1 MGKVMFKHNYSIL
14 LVDDENCAR
23 QLLGERISK
32 IPDVTLAA
40 SVTNGISAQ
49 KYLREHVVDM
59 VFTDVNMPLMDG
71 LELAAFTREFAPFC
85 PVVIISGYEEFEY
98 ARKAIQYGV
107 KEYLLKPVTF
117 GLIVETIEKCCKEID
132 KRRAELLLPQYNPYE
147 ELEQQIYKS
156 FVKGD
161 DSESWIGQVNQLLT
175 QKGTIV
181 RIEPE
186 SPIERKRDEL
196 SIIYKNI
203 LMDVLPGQIVLRL
216 GHTQD
221 KYEYLIVTN
230 NPESH
235 RQVKVIPEYLERIL
249 KQPVKWTE
257 VCEVFSAQE
266 LASLSKKASTD
277 EGNGQIEAACRY
289 MQANLGKMI
298 TRDEVA
304 GAVWLS
310 PSYFSHLF
318 KQTMGVGY
326 NEYLT
331 DIRIKQAKKMLL
343 QNVSISDIA
352 VSVGFRDARYF
363 SNIFQ
368 QKTGY
373 TPSEYRRAL
382 LNEEIS
388 QED

>member
-1 MGKVMFKHNYSIL
+1 MFKQNYSIL
-14 LVDDENCAR
+14 LVDDENYAR
-23 QLLGERISK
+23 QLLGERIGK
-32 IPDVTLAA
+32 IPNVSLAA

-71 LELAAFTREFAPFC
+71 LELAAFTRKFAPFC

-117 GLIVETIEKCCKEID
+117 GLIVETVEKCCKEVD
-132 KRRAELLLPQYNPYE
+132 RRRAELLLPQYNPYE
-147 ELEQQIYKS
+147 KLEQQLYKS
-156 FVKGD
+156 FVKGETSD
-161 DSESWIGQVNQLLT
+161 CWIEQMEELMQ

-181 RIEPE
+181 RIEPKTATGMKKE
-186 SPIERKRDEL
+186 EL
-196 SIIYKNI
+196 SVIYKNI
-203 LMDVLPGQIVLRL
+203 LNDVLSGQIALRL
-216 GHTQD
+216 GYTQE
-221 KYEYLIVTN
+221 KYEYLIITRN
-230 NPESH
+230 LENH
-235 RQVKVIPEYLERIL
+235 RLVKVIPEYLDRIL
-249 KQPVKWTE
+249 EHPINWSVVRE
-257 VCEVFSAQE
+257 VSSAKE
-266 LASLSKKASTD
+266 LASLSETSLTD
-277 EGNGQIEAACRY
+277 EGNEQIEAACRY
-289 MQANLGKMI
+289 MRENLGKMI

-318 KQTMGVGY
+318 KQTMGIGY

-331 DIRIKQAKKMLL
+331 ELRIRQAKKLLL

-382 LNEEIS
+382 LNGEIS

>member
-1 MGKVMFKHNYSIL
+1 MFKQNYAIL
-14 LVDDENCAR
+14 LVDDENYAR
-23 QLLGERISK
+23 QLLGERIGK
-32 IPDVTLAA
+32 IPNVTLAA

-49 KYLREHVVDM
+49 KYLREHVIDM

-71 LELAAFTREFAPFC
+71 LELAGFTREFSPFC

-117 GLIVETIEKCCKEID
+117 SMIIETVEKCCKEVD

-147 ELEQQIYKS
+147 ELEAQLYKS
-156 FVKGD
+156 FVKG
-161 DSESWIGQVNQLLT
+161 EGAECWIGQMEQLLVR
-175 QKGTIV
+175 KGTVV
-181 RIEPE
+181 RLEPNE
-186 SPIERKRDEL
+186 VNGRKREEL
-196 SIIYKNI
+196 SVIYKNI
-203 LMDVLPGQIVLRL
+203 LNDALQGHLVLRL
-216 GHTQD
+216 GYTQD
-221 KYEYLIVTN
+221 KYEYLIITN
-230 NPESH
+230 DDENH
-235 RQVKVIPEYLERIL
+235 RHPKVIPEYFERVL
-249 KQPVKWTE
+249 KHSVIWTE
-257 VCEVFSAQE
+257 VCEVSSAQE
-266 LASLSKKASTD
+266 LALFAEESLTSD
-277 EGNGQIEAACRY
+277 GNEQIEAACRY
-289 MQANLGKMI
+289 MQTNLGKMI

-318 KQTMGVGY
+318 KQTMGIGY

-331 DIRIKQAKKMLL
+331 ELRIKQAKRMLV

-382 LNEEIS
+382 LNEEIL

>member
-1 MGKVMFKHNYSIL
+1 MEQVMFKQNYLIL
-14 LVDDENCAR
+14 LVDDENYAR
-23 QLLGERISK
+23 QLLGERIGK
-32 IPDVTLAA
+32 IPNISLAA
-40 SVTNGISAQ
+40 SATNGISAQ
-49 KYLREHVVDM
+49 KYFREHVVDI

-71 LELAAFTREFAPFC
+71 LELAGFTREFSPFC

-117 GLIVETIEKCCKEID
+117 GMIIETVEKCCKEVD
-132 KRRAELLLPQYNPYE
+132 KRRTELLLPQYNPYE
-147 ELEQQIYKS
+147 ELETQLYKS
-156 FVKGD
+156 FVKGED
-161 DSESWIGQVNQLLT
+161 AECWVGPMTQLLHH
-175 QKGTIV
+175 KGTIV

-186 SPIERKRDEL
+186 EANGKKRDEL
-196 SIIYKNI
+196 SLIYKNI
-203 LMDVLPGQIVLRL
+203 LNDALSGQLVLRL
-216 GHTQD
+216 GYTQE
-221 KYEYLIVTN
+221 KYEYLIIAN
-230 NPESH
+230 NEENH
-235 RQVKVIPEYLERIL
+235 RQPKVIPEYFERVL
-249 KQPVKWTE
+249 KYPVKWTE
-257 VCEVFSAQE
+257 VCEVSSAQE
-266 LASLSKKASTD
+266 LALFAEKSLTNG
-277 EGNGQIEAACRY
+277 GNEQIEAACRY

-318 KQTMGVGY
+318 KQTMGIGY

-331 DIRIKQAKKMLL
+331 ELRIRQAKRMLV

-388 QED
+388 QEV

>member
-1 MGKVMFKHNYSIL
+1 MFKRNYSIL

-23 QLLGERISK
+23 TLLGERISK
-32 IPDVTLAA
+32 IPNVEVMA
-40 SVTNGISAQ
+40 SATNGMSAK

-59 VFTDVNMPLMDG
+59 IFTDVNMPLMDG
-71 LELAAFTREFAPFC
+71 LELAAFAQTFAPSC
-85 PVVIISGYEEFEY
+85 PVVIISGYEEFAY

-117 GLIVETIEKCCKEID
+117 GQIVEAVEKCCQEVD
-132 KRRAELLLPQYNPYE
+132 KMRDEFLLPHYNVYE
-147 ELEQQIYKS
+147 ELEQQLYKS
-156 FVKGD
+156 FAKGETTD
-161 DSESWIGQVNQLLT
+161 TWIPQLDMLLT
-175 QKGTIV
+175 QKATIV

-186 SPIERKRDEL
+186 NVSDKKKEEL

-203 LMDVLPGQIVLRL
+203 LNDALSGQVVLRL
-216 GHTQD
+216 GYTNE
-221 KYEYLIVTN
+221 KYEYLVIQKSV
-230 NPESH
+230 EEH
-235 RQVKVIPEYLERIL
+235 RSVKVIPEYLNRIL
-249 KQPVKWTE
+249 ENPIKWTE
-257 VCEVFSAQE
+257 VCEVTSVRE
-266 LASLSKKASTD
+266 LEALTKNVEFTEKN
-277 EGNGQIEAACRY
+277 EQIEAACRY
-289 MQANLGKMI
+289 MQENLDKMI

-304 GAVWLS
+304 SAVWLS

-331 DIRIKQAKKMLL
+331 ELRIKQAKQMLL
-343 QNVSISDIA
+343 RNVSVGDIA

-368 QKTGY
+368 NKTGF

-382 LNEEIS
+382 LNGEIT
-388 QED
+388 QEDET